1 MANVNATVTDLAPIG
16 GATNAG
22 YRIGLL
28 SSTVRAAQNDT
39 ITVTNASEVV
49 IALLRD
55 TDDTLETS
63 ITYATNVITMG
74 RNDTTNVLG
83 IVWYKI

>member
-1 MANVNATVTDLAPIG
+1 MANINASVTELSPIG

-22 YRIGLL
+22 VRIGLL
-28 SSTVRAAQNDT
+28 GSTVRAAQNDT

-55 TDDTLETS
+55 TDDTLETM
-63 ITYATNVITMG
+63 TYATNVITMT

-83 IVWYKI
+83 IVIYKL

>member
-1 MANVNATVTDLAPIG
+1 MANINATVTELAPIG

-28 SSTVRAAQNDT
+28 GSTVRAAGDDT
-39 ITVTNASEVV
+39 ITITNASEVF

-55 TDDTLETS
+55 TDDTPETQ
-63 ITYATNVITMG
+63 TYATNVITMT
-74 RNDTTNVLG
+74 RSDTTNVLG

>member
-22 YRIGLL
+22 YKIGLL
-28 SSTVRAAQNDT
+28 GSTARAAQNDT
-39 ITVTNASEVV
+39 ITITNASEVV

-55 TDDTLETS
+55 TDDTPETQ
-63 ITYATNVITMG
+63 TYATNVLTMT

-83 IVWYKI
+83 IVWYKL